1 MADHGNKWDRSANL
15 MTYEISKPLKRL
27 LLIKVALALMIL
39 LDLKMLN
46 RP

>member
-1 MADHGNKWDRSANL
+1 MLRKTR
-15 MTYEISKPLKRL
+15 EVEPLKRL